1 MSAWCHER
9 TQALQ
14 QARRIDWLFNHLVS
28 AAEQRQ
34 RKSEAKRLGRL
45 KIDHELDFHS
55 QLNREIARLFTLENP
70 ARVNAGQTISVGHV
84 ATIAHQAAGS
94 CELVRKVHRRH
105 RVARGKRDELVALFI
120 EDRIGG
126 KGQRGDPPL
135 DEMRKRSVDVVVAA
149 RVLDNYLQAQRAPT
163 QFERSKWSLR
173 TSQRPSSGSSSTILL
188 TLSSSCQRHA
198 RHRYRFFFSKACST
212 SRRMASGREGRS
224 SWWALQASSFL
235 SRSG

>member
-1 MSAWCHER
+1 MLPKTAWGSKSVIAVMSAARPLFHQEQTFVGTHR
-9 TQALQ
+9 TAVSCQEATYASQ
-14 QARRIDWLFNHLVS
+14 QTAPLFDHLVG
-28 AAEQRQ
+28 AADQRQ

-45 KIDHELDFHS
+45 EIDHELDFHS

-105 RVARGKRDELVALFI
+105 RVARGKRDELVALFV

-149 RVLDNYLQAQRAPT
+149 RVLDNYLQAQRASCCLHVT
-163 QFERSKWSLR
+163 RLGF
-173 TSQRPSSGSSSTILL
+173 GSRVFWVDEEANHGGVWHQLV
-188 TLSSSCQRHA
+188 
-198 RHRYRFFFSKACST
+198 
-212 SRRMASGREGRS
+212 
-224 SWWALQASSFL
+224 
-235 SRSG
+235 